1 MQTTHQFIFSLCQ
14 CRFYTRQSI
23 AVQQFKLHSGFFQ
36 NLDIA
41 LHRIQLRIFTENL
54 QSAFRAVLIRDA
66 NIATQITQ
74 TVTAVFSHTHHP
86 FFIDCI
92 MLGITVFQHLCHP
105 LQLPQAAIDINR
117 QRCMML
123 KHPFD
128 CLKWNTWCSPR
139 GRISWRNL
147 PGITEAGF
155 LRRTCLTIQ
164 HSHGCSLLRQIVS
177 ACHTNHTTT

>member
-1 MQTTHQFIFSLCQ
+1 MQTTHQLIFCLCQ

-23 AVQQFKLHSGFFQ
+23 AVEQFKLHASFFQ

-54 QSAFRAVLIRDA
+54 QSAFRAVFIRDA
-66 NIATQITQ
+66 NITTQITQ

-105 LQLPQAAIDINR
+105 LQLPQAR
-117 QRCMML
+117 SEEHTSELQSRE
-123 KHPFD
+123 
-128 CLKWNTWCSPR
+128 
-139 GRISWRNL
+139 NL
-147 PGITEAGF
+147 VCRLLLEKKKQ
-155 LRRTCLTIQ
+155 LT
-164 HSHGCSLLRQIVS
+164 SS
-177 ACHTNHTTT
+177 